1 MVAAPQPW
9 LRAEQEEK
17 TGEVD
22 VHHERIQEDDV
33 HHDGDISGGFLGN
46 IQNPGQK
53 KNETYH
59 LGH

>member
-1 MVAAPQPW
+1 M
-9 LRAEQEEK
+9 
-17 TGEVD
+17 
-22 VHHERIQEDDV
+22 HHERIQEDDV